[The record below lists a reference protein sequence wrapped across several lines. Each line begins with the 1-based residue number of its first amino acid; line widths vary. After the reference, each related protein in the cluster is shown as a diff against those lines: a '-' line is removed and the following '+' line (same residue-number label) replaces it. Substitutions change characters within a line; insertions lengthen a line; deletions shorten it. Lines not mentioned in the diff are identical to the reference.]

1 MRCAGCGKTLT
12 EGNAVCFHCGTPVT
26 PGSQAKTVEVA
37 LLPEPV
43 PLSGGENWAPSYGT
57 PASPYG
63 ATNILMPPPPP
74 TSASSLFDNL
84 PPYPNTKVL
93 PRRRVPVRAM
103 VLAGLVAVIALAV
116 SFGFFISYA
125 HAQPHASSG
134 GELSGAGS
142 SSPVNA
148 RCVLPALDP
157 AQASNLLHPQLTD
170 GLQDITHKD
179 FRPVNNTVLF
189 TVGQTI
195 YLTFTV
201 ASNAAANLSAD
212 WCWGGAGTISHFQLA
227 VNQSQGVN
235 GYFNLR
241 NLDAAAIGTGVVVLR
256 WNNAVV
262 YETFFQVK

>member
-1 MRCAGCGKTLT
+1 MRCAGCGRTLT
-12 EGNAVCFHCGTPVT
+12 EGNAVCLHCGTPVT

-63 ATNILMPPPPP
+63 ATNVLTPPPPP

-84 PPYPNTKVL
+84 PPYPNSKVL
-93 PRRRVPVRAM
+93 PQRRMPMRAM
-103 VLAGLVAVIALAV
+103 LLAGLVALIALAV
-116 SFGFFISYA
+116 SFGLISRV
-125 HAQPHASSG
+125 HANPHAASG
-134 GELSGAGS
+134 GELSGS
-142 SSPVNA
+142 SSSLPVSA

-157 AQASNLLHPQLTD
+157 AAAGNVMNPQLTS
-170 GLQDITHKD
+170 GLRDVAHKD

-189 TVGQTI
+189 NVGQTI
-195 YLTFTV
+195 YVTFTV
-201 ASNAAANLSAD
+201 ASNAAANLTAD
-212 WCWGGAGTISHFQLA
+212 WCWGAAGNTSHYQLA
-227 VNQSQGVN
+227 VNHSQNVN

-241 NLDAAAIGTGVVVLR
+241 NLDAAAVGTGVMVLR
-256 WNNAVV
+256 WNDAVI